1 MAAARLRAM
10 TYNVHGC
17 VGLDRR
23 LDVDRVAAVIAEEA
37 PDVVALQEL
46 DVNRA
51 RSGGVD
57 QAHAIAERLGMTVSF
72 NSALI
77 RVRVA
82 EERYGDAILSRRPMR
97 LVRSGPLPRP
107 PRVPGLEDRGALW
120 CEVRLEG
127 GEALQVITTH
137 LGLVPLEQ
145 RVQVSALLGDDWM
158 GAASAVGPALLLG
171 DFNAT
176 TRYAAYRR
184 LRASLSDLQLG
195 LAPVTVPTYPARL
208 PVLRIDH
215 LFATPGVRALDVWAP
230 NGRLARAAS
239 DHLPLVADLE
249 VA

>member
-1 MAAARLRAM
+1 M

-23 LDVDRVAAVIAEEA
+23 LDVDRVADVIAREA
-37 PDVVALQEL
+37 PDVAALQEL

-57 QAHAIAERLGMTVSF
+57 QAHAIAQRLGMTVRF

-82 EERYGDAILSRRPMR
+82 EERYGDAILSRLPLRE
-97 LVRSGPLPRP
+97 VASGPLPRP

-120 CEVRLEG
+120 CEVELPG
-127 GEALQVITTH
+127 GARLQVVNTH

-145 RVQVSALLGDDWM
+145 KLQVDALLGPEWM
-158 GAASAVGPALLLG
+158 GAAAARGPALLLG
-171 DFNAT
+171 DFNAGS
-176 TRYAAYRR
+176 RFAAYRR
-184 LRASLSDLQLG
+184 LARAYRDLQLG
-195 LAPVTVPTYPARL
+195 LAPFAAPTYPTRL

-215 LFATPGVRALDVWAP
+215 LFATPGVRALDVWTP

-249 VA
+249 VG